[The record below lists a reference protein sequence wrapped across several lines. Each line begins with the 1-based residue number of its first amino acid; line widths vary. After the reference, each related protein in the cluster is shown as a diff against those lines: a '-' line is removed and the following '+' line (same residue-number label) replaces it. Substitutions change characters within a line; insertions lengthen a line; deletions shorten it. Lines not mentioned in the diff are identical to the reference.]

1 MPVFLA
7 LAGGLALGISQWLI
21 YAYAPVE
28 ASLGVVQKIFY
39 MHLPLALWALISF
52 ALVFAGSIAF
62 LWRRRPIYDHF
73 CAAAAEIGL
82 LFSGLALLTGMIWA
96 RKSWGV
102 WWTWDPRLTTTL
114 IMWFIYAAYMIL
126 RNLDMSRERR
136 GIICAVVGIAAF
148 LDVPLVFVSARI
160 FRSIHPAVF
169 GAQGD
174 GLEPEMKLTVII
186 CIIALGLLWAAL
198 LCFRTEQ
205 IGLDAQ
211 ATRLRRKFLEKK

>member
-1 MPVFLA
+1 MPTFFAFTGGIALA
-7 LAGGLALGISQWLI
+7 LCQWLV

-28 ASLGVVQKIFY
+28 ATLGIVQKIFY
-39 MHLPLALWALISF
+39 MHLPLAIWALISF

-62 LWRRRPIYDHF
+62 LWRRKPIYDCL

-82 LFSGLALLTGMIWA
+82 LYSGLALLSGMIWA

-126 RNLDMSRERR
+126 RHLDMAPDRR
-136 GIICAVVGIAAF
+136 NIVCAVVGIAAF

-169 GAQGD
+169 GSRGA
-174 GLEPEMKLTVII
+174 GLEPEMQLTAAA
-186 CIIALGLLWAAL
+186 CIIAYGLFWVGLVW
-198 LCFRTEQ
+198 FRTRQ
-205 IGLDAQ
+205 LRLAGRVR
-211 ATRLRRKFLEKK
+211 RLRLKILEK